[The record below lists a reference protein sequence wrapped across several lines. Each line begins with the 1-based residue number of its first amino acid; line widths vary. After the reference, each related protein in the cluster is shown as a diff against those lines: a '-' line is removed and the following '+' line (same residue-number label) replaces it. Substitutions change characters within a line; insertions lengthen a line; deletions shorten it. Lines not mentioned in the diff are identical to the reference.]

1 MNRKNIGVIAILSAS
16 LMWAIEP
23 IFAKLAYQI
32 NPDFIQTSAVR
43 AITVTLFALLFII
56 TTKKENELNIKKK
69 NISSLLYIA
78 IIGTILADLLYFYA
92 LSNIPVI
99 NAVLIGHMQP
109 IFIIIMAYIFLKSD
123 KISKND
129 LLGIIFMIIS
139 GFFVT
144 TRSID
149 NILLLKL
156 GTFEDLLVLISTIAW
171 ASTALVMRKYLKN
184 LNAGIITFYRFLFA
198 SLFFILYFIISSNII
213 KINIFQILIG
223 IIVAIGTILYY
234 IGLKRIKAA
243 QVSGL
248 ELSAPFFAAVL
259 GFLILGEKLTILQIV
274 GILLLLAGIYY
285 ISKKG
290 EIKK

>member
-1 MNRKNIGVIAILSAS
+1 M
-16 LMWAIEP
+16 
-23 IFAKLAYQI
+23 
-32 NPDFIQTSAVR
+32 
-43 AITVTLFALLFII
+43 
-56 TTKKENELNIKKK
+56 KKK
-69 NISSLLYIA
+69 KLSSLFYIA

-92 LSNIPVI
+92 LSNIPVV

-109 IFIIIMAYIFLKSD
+109 IFIIIMGYIILKSD

-129 LLGIIFMIIS
+129 LLGISFMIVS
-139 GFFVT
+139 GFLVT
-144 TRSID
+144 TQTID
-149 NILLLKL
+149 NIILLKL

-171 ASTALVMRKYLKN
+171 ASTALIMRKYLKN
-184 LNAGIITFYRFLFA
+184 LNAGVITYYRFSIA
-198 SLFFILYFIISSNII
+198 SIFFILYFIISSNII
-213 KINIFQILIG
+213 KINIYQIFIG

-259 GFLILGEKLTILQIV
+259 GFLILGEKLTILQII

-285 ISKKG
+285 LSKK
-290 EIKK
+290 EEK